1 MIRNKCYM
9 VIFFLIITLLMPGCS
24 ISEEQQPTMAGG
36 DGGLAPDFSLKSLD
50 GQQFTL
56 SAFRGKNPVYLVFWA
71 TWCPYCIQEVPLL
84 KELHAKLSPKGLK
97 ILSIN
102 IGYNDPLLRVQAFQK
117 KYELP
122 YPILYDNNTIVARQF
137 GVIGVP
143 FSVLVDRNGKIVYR
157 SNRTPDNLEAFLEKE
172 KPA

>member
-1 MIRNKCYM
+1 MKHTI
-9 VIFFLIITLLMPGCS
+9 VIIIVFIIALCLSACGS
-24 ISEEQQPTMAGG
+24 FEEQQPSAAGEG
-36 DGGLAPDFSLKSLD
+36 MLAPDFSLKSLE
-50 GQQFTL
+50 GQEFNL
-56 SAFRGKNPVYLVFWA
+56 SEFRGKNPVYLVFWA

-84 KELHAKLSPKGLK
+84 KELHSKLSPKGLK
-97 ILSIN
+97 ILAVN
-102 IGYNDPLLRVQAFQK
+102 IGFNDPLLRVQAFQK

-143 FSVLVDRNGKIVYR
+143 FNVLVDRNGRIVYR
-157 SNRTPDNLEAFLEKE
+157 SNRTPENLEAFLQPE

>member
-1 MIRNKCYM
+1 MIRNKCYV
-9 VIFFLIITLLMPGCS
+9 VIFLIITFLIPGCGS
-24 ISEEQQPTMAGG
+24 SEEQQPSMSGG
-36 DGGLAPDFSLKSLD
+36 EGVLAPDFSLKSLD

-56 SAFRGKNPVYLVFWA
+56 SSFRGKNPVYLVFWA

>member
-1 MIRNKCYM
+1 M
-9 VIFFLIITLLMPGCS
+9 
-24 ISEEQQPTMAGG
+24 
-36 DGGLAPDFSLKSLD
+36 
-50 GQQFTL
+50 
-56 SAFRGKNPVYLVFWA
+56 
-71 TWCPYCIQEVPLL
+71 
-84 KELHAKLSPKGLK
+84 
-97 ILSIN
+97 
-102 IGYNDPLLRVQAFQK
+102 RVQAFQK
-117 KYELP
+117 KFELP

>member
-1 MIRNKCYM
+1 MIKNKCYAI
-9 VIFFLIITLLMPGCS
+9 IFLVITLLIPGCG
-24 ISEEQQPTMAGG
+24 ISEDQQPSMASGA
-36 DGGLAPDFSLKSLD
+36 GGLAPDFTLKSLD
-50 GQQFTL
+50 GQEFTL

-97 ILSIN
+97 ILAVN

-117 KYELP
+117 KFELP
-122 YPILYDNNTIVARQF
+122 YPILYDNNTMVARQF

-143 FSVLVDRNGKIVYR
+143 FSVLVDRDGKIVYR
-157 SNRTPDNLEAFLEKE
+157 SNRTPDNLEAFLEKA